1 MRETN
6 QQKKNVDFTKFL
18 IKTIKT
24 MDFFFFWTWNQ
35 FEKLMSRN
43 FWKRTIIRVKFRNFR
58 TVCFICT
65 WKIPSPLATG
75 IDFPKAKNKAC
86 NFFVKQM
93 SCAAIAHL
101 ISRLFVRCF
110 TFRMPEIDVNTFRN
124 DVNQVQGVPMKSF

>member
-1 MRETN
+1 M
-6 QQKKNVDFTKFL
+6 FH
-18 IKTIKT
+18 
-24 MDFFFFWTWNQ
+24 
-35 FEKLMSRN
+35 
-43 FWKRTIIRVKFRNFR
+43 
-58 TVCFICT
+58 T

-110 TFRMPEIDVNTFRN
+110 TFRIPEKDVNTFRN
-124 DVNQVQGVPMKSF
+124 DVKHVQGVSTKSFQKVHPVPNHKLINYPIVKVRPYKNGDLLW